1 MGKRLITYLS
11 LIVLANSIS
20 LSCSKPVDFDQIN
33 DFEINPVVESSLI
46 YLDEP
51 ATSFLESG
59 EQIVIIRDYI
69 QIDLFQN
76 DFILE
81 NLEKAELVFEITNSI
96 NRDFSV
102 TVDFIDSN
110 SQRQHAFTIFVA
122 ASSNNAKVVSNYT
135 EVFEDVSL
143 EALKS
148 TSVLVFTLNMLPG
161 AAINENTLGSISLKS
176 KAVFYLNIDS
186 SL

>member
-1 MGKRLITYLS
+1 VRKRLITYLS
-11 LIVLANSIS
+11 LIVLANSFC
-20 LSCSKPVDFDQIN
+20 LSCFKPVDFDQIN
-33 DFEINPVVESSLI
+33 DFKINPVVESSLI

-51 ATSFLESG
+51 AASFLDNG
-59 EQIVIIRDYI
+59 EQVTTIQDYV
-69 QIDLFQN
+69 QVEFFNN
-76 DFILE
+76 DFVVE
-81 NLEKAELVFEITNSI
+81 NLEKAEFVFEITNSI
-96 NRDFSV
+96 NRNFHV
-102 TVDFIDSN
+102 KVDFFDSN
-110 SQRQHAFTIFVA
+110 SQRQHTFTIFVA
-122 ASSNNAKVVSNYT
+122 ASSNNVNVVSNYT

-161 AAINENTLGSISLKS
+161 AAINQNTLGSISLKS

>member
-1 MGKRLITYLS
+1 MNNLES
-11 LIVLANSIS
+11 LNEIKCLDIRNSF
-20 LSCSKPVDFDQIN
+20 LK
-33 DFEINPVVESSLI
+33 FENTVYSSLLGLNI
-46 YLDEP
+46 
-51 ATSFLESG
+51 
-59 EQIVIIRDYI
+59 
-69 QIDLFQN
+69 QN

-122 ASSNNAKVVSNYT
+122 ASSNNVKVVSNYT